1 MLIPSDTSSGRIL
14 RALFSYNPTM
24 EKPLRILVVV
34 NLPWDP
40 RLGAVRVW
48 TELSEQWKKAGQT
61 VEKFC
66 LSDAFPKPTNSR
78 GLSALRQVL
87 FPYRA
92 ARYVQG
98 NADRFDVIDCLIG
111 TLPFSKKKLGFNG
124 LLVGRSVGLYRSYE
138 HFVRSTRERWPDQ
151 PRGKFLGRFF
161 YRFTVGH
168 LRKNSDR
175 ALRHCDLIN
184 LPNEEEIQFLQA
196 TPARDKPIIV
206 QPYGL
211 NERNRAAL
219 TGAILPAEERLKR
232 KEICFIG
239 MWGLR
244 KGARD
249 WTEIIR
255 HVRSV
260 IPDAQFTF
268 LGTMTDEAT
277 VLKDLHL
284 SGRDGVRCVATYNPE
299 ELPAL
304 LAPYAVGLFPSYIEG
319 FGIAVLEQLACGI
332 PTIAY
337 NVPGPRQIFGANQTK
352 LLTPAGDAKAMADRA
367 LEILGMSA
375 TDYSVLSTQCRSIAG
390 QFRWEEIA
398 ADTLQQYRVAIS
410 NLSRI
415 IFTQPF
421 GVASPIG
428 GARILRSLLEDSPIP
443 HLCICTSPGAPTVR
457 YHDEVHIPTRPSFGR
472 IERTRFNSL
481 PHALAPLFRRRFVKN
496 LELACLQAHA
506 RALHAIA
513 HGGLDFYHAYRLSKK
528 LRIPF
533 FLQVHDDMAYT
544 GAGRAPQ
551 GAISTCL
558 AETWREADVR
568 FVISNELGQEYN
580 RRYGTRE
587 FVVVTDG
594 LDRVAPVP
602 RPAPSQLRIYFM
614 GLFHLEYERNVE
626 ALIEALQL
634 LSSEPGVAQT
644 YSITLRCH
652 DLRPAL
658 RKKSRL
664 VRVLPF
670 GSDAELQDD
679 FATADLLYLPLPF
692 GEQHRA
698 LGAYSLST
706 KMVTYLGTG
715 IPILYHGPV
724 GTAAHILL
732 SKHRAAAL
740 VTSLDAKEIARSLID
755 LLHGNMGPM
764 FAANAL
770 ELAAASFLR
779 KEQEEKFW
787 SKIVSCLSKVGES
800 QLAAV

>member
-1 MLIPSDTSSGRIL
+1 
-14 RALFSYNPTM
+14 M

-48 TELSEQWKKAGQT
+48 TELSEQWRKAGQI

-66 LSDAFPKPTNSR
+66 LTDAFPKPTNSR

-87 FPYRA
+87 FPHRA
-92 ARYVQG
+92 ARYVQA

-111 TLPFSKKKLGFNG
+111 TLPFSKKKLRFQG

-138 HFVRSTRERWPDQ
+138 HFIRSTRERWPDQ

-175 ALRHCDLIN
+175 ALRHCDLVN
-184 LPNEEEIQFLQA
+184 LPNEEELQFLQA
-196 TPARDKPIIV
+196 TPARNKPVIV

-219 TGAILPAEERLKR
+219 AHAIPPAEERLKQ

-255 HVRSV
+255 HVRSA
-260 IPDAQFTF
+260 IPGAQFTF

-277 VLKDLHL
+277 VLKDLRL
-284 SGRDGVRCVATYNPE
+284 SRRDGVRCVATYNPE

-304 LAPYAVGLFPSYIEG
+304 LAPCAVGLFPSYIEG

-332 PTIAY
+332 PTVAY
-337 NVPGPRQIFGANQTK
+337 DVPGPRQIFGANQIK
-352 LLTPAGDAKAMADRA
+352 LLTPAGDTKAMADRA
-367 LEILGMSA
+367 VEILTMSA
-375 TDYSVLSTQCRSIAG
+375 KDYSALFAQCRSIAG
-390 QFRWEEIA
+390 QFRWEQIA
-398 ADTLQQYRVAIS
+398 GDTLQQYRAAIS

-415 IFTQPF
+415 VFTQPF

-428 GARILRSLLEDSPIP
+428 GARILRSLLQDSPIP
-443 HLCICTSPGAPTVR
+443 HLCVCTSPWPPTAEYR
-457 YHDEVHIPTRPSFGR
+457 DEVYIPTRPSFGR
-472 IERTRFNSL
+472 IERTRFMSL
-481 PHALAPLFRRRFVKN
+481 PHALAPLFRRRFVKK
-496 LELACLQAHA
+496 LEAACVQAHA

-513 HGGLDFYHAYRLSKK
+513 HGGLDFYHAYRLSRK

-533 FLQVHDDMAYT
+533 FLQVHDDVAYT

-551 GAISTCL
+551 RAISTCL

-568 FVISNELGQEYN
+568 FVISNELGHEYN

-594 LDRVAPVP
+594 LDRVAPAP

-614 GLFHLEYERNVE
+614 GLFHLEYERNLE
-626 ALIEALQL
+626 ALIEALEL
-634 LSSEPGVAQT
+634 LSSEPDLAQT
-644 YSITLRCH
+644 CSITLRCH

-670 GSDAELQDD
+670 GSDAELQKD
-679 FATADLLYLPLPF
+679 FDTADLLYLPLPF

-724 GTAAHILL
+724 GTAAHNLL
-732 SKHRAAAL
+732 SNHRAAAL
-740 VTSLDAKEIARSLID
+740 VTSLDAKEIARSLSE
-755 LLHGNMGPM
+755 LLQGEKGPT
-764 FAANAL
+764 FAGNAL
-770 ELAAASFLR
+770 ELAAASFVR
-779 KEQEEKFW
+779 NEQQEKFW
-787 SKIVSCLSKVGES
+787 DKIVSCLNELGAA
-800 QLAAV
+800 QPAAV

>member
-1 MLIPSDTSSGRIL
+1 
-14 RALFSYNPTM
+14 M

-48 TELSEQWKKAGQT
+48 TELSEQWKKAGQI

-87 FPYRA
+87 FAYQA
-92 ARYVQG
+92 ARYVQAK
-98 NADRFDVIDCLIG
+98 ADRFDVIDCLIG

-138 HFVRSTRERWPDQ
+138 HFIRSTRERWPDQ

-161 YRFTVGH
+161 YRFTAGH

-175 ALRHCDLIN
+175 AIRHCDLIN
-184 LPNEEEIQFLQA
+184 LPNEEEMQFLQA

-255 HVRSV
+255 HVRSA

-304 LAPYAVGLFPSYIEG
+304 LAPCAVGLFPSYIEG

-337 NVPGPRQIFGANQTK
+337 DVPGPRQIFGANRTK

-367 LEILGMSA
+367 LEILRLSA
-375 TDYSVLSTQCRSIAG
+375 TDYSALSAQCRSIAG

-428 GARILRSLLEDSPIP
+428 GARILRSLLQDSPIP
-443 HLCICTSPGAPTVR
+443 HLCICTSPGTPAVR
-457 YHDEVHIPTRPSFGR
+457 YHDEVHIPTRPSLGR

-481 PHALAPLFRRRFVKN
+481 PHALAPLFRHRFVKK
-496 LELACLQAHA
+496 LELACLHAHA

-551 GAISTCL
+551 RAISTCL

-724 GTAAHILL
+724 GTAAHNLL

-764 FAANAL
+764 FADNAL

-779 KEQEEKFW
+779 KEQQEKFW
-787 SKIVSCLSKVGES
+787 NKIVSCLNQVGAA
-800 QLAAV
+800 QPAAV